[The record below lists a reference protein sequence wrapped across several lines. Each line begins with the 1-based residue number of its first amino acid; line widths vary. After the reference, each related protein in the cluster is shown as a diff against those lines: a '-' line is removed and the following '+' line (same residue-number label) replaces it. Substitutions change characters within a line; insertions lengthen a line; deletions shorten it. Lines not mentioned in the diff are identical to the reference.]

1 MPQLTDK
8 SKSTVTLTRNTGS
21 WGFFSPITI
30 YANDDNIGKLNHGET
45 ASFDVGEGT
54 YRFRVEM
61 SGGYKSD
68 DLILDMSEGETA
80 HIDISTIRAAQ
91 NVMPAAIALIAV
103 NLWGLMSRGV
113 LSSSIR
119 LVICLV
125 CLFVFLSIFSQRKQ
139 LFLLY

>member
-8 SKSTVTLTRNTGS
+8 SKTTVTITITRNTGS

-30 YANDDNIGKLNHGET
+30 YANADNIGRLNHGEK

-54 YRFRVEM
+54 YRFHVEM

-68 DLILDMSEGETA
+68 DLILEMSEGETA
-80 HIDISTIRAAQ
+80 HIDISTIRSAQ
-91 NVMPAAIALIAV
+91 NMMPMAIAIILV
-103 NLWGLMSRGV
+103 NLWGLMSRGI
-113 LSSSIR
+113 LSSSIG
-119 LVICLV
+119 LVV
-125 CLFVFLSIFSQRKQ
+125 CLIGVFVSIFSQRKQ